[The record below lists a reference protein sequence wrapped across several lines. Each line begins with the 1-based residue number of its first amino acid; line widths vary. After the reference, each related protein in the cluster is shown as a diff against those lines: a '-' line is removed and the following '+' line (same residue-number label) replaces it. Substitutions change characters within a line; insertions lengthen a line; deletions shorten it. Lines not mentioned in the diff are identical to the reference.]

1 MATHRRPTTNKNGW
15 KNPHQSE
22 TWKKYWA
29 RPGIREERAAN
40 PLKYSR
46 INVPQG
52 YPREYA
58 DLLAKEA
65 GQFADQYMKELE
77 HAGVVRSDDVIVPD
91 SDEAIAKVTL
101 REAVKIAL
109 NVATPR
115 AAKLSA
121 INICLNYTKP
131 KPVIKTEM
139 LVKSPEDWL
148 KEALDVSKHSKPS
161 K

>member
-1 MATHRRPTTNKNGW
+1 MATHKRPTTDRNGW
-15 KNPHQSE
+15 KDPEKTARWH
-22 TWKKYWA
+22 KYWA
-29 RPGIREERAAN
+29 QPGIREHRAAN

-52 YPREYA
+52 YSREYA

-77 HAGVVRSDDVIVPD
+77 HAGVVRSDDVIIPD
-91 SDEAIAKVTL
+91 SDEAIAKATL

-109 NVATPR
+109 NVSTPR

-131 KPVIKTEM
+131 KPVTKTEV